1 MKSRTLPERILI
13 ESYDIFTFTVAAGV
27 TNRMHAS
34 VDPHMS
40 VSARAD
46 ISNFF
51 SAQHFR
57 DNAIAN
63 HITRRSRLGLS

>member
-1 MKSRTLPERILI
+1 MHLRLSLSSLLA
-13 ESYDIFTFTVAAGV
+13 VL

-63 HITRRSRLGLS
+63 HITRRNRLGLS